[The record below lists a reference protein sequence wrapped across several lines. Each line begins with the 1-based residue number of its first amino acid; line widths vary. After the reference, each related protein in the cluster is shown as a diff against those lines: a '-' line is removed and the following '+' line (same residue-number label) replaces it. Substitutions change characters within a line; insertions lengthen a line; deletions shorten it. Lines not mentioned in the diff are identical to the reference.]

1 MTLEDLME
9 AALEAEERFSSEE
22 LELAMKTEHDNWV
35 ISTGRANI
43 PEHPV
48 EEPSDD
54 DIPCYKFMKDRNVR
68 A

>member
-9 AALEAEERFSSEE
+9 AALEAEERFSPEE

-43 PEHPV
+43 PEHP
-48 EEPSDD
+48 SDD
-54 DIPCYKFMKDRNVR
+54 NIPASHFMKDRDVR